1 MRRTLISLTALSL
14 FAHAEAATVKPLNLT
29 QQAKKADVIVR
40 ATLGP
45 REVVKLRSLVFD
57 VYPLKIEETIAGT
70 ATTVPQHKGKP
81 ALFILKGTQDLP
93 SFAPNQEA
101 YILLYAKIFA
111 SPLVGFNQG
120 YYPINDGKVQAEN
133 ITEATKLR
141 DALRAAR
148 GKR

>member
-1 MRRTLISLTALSL
+1 MRRTLISLAALGLMAS
-14 FAHAEAATVKPLNLT
+14 AQAATVKPLNLQ
-29 QQAKKADVIVR
+29 QQAKKADIIVR

-57 VYPLKIEETIAGT
+57 VYPLKVEETVVGT
-70 ATTVPQHKGKP
+70 AATIPQHKGKP

-93 SFAPNQEA
+93 AFAPNQEA
-101 YILLYAKIFA
+101 YILLYTKIFA

-120 YYPINDGKVQAEN
+120 YYPINDGKVKAGK

-148 GKR
+148 GKK